1 MKNIILIAFL
11 FFIYSCGYTSVYK
24 NSNNQDY
31 KMEITEISGD
41 RELNSLIENQINL
54 YSNKNSSN
62 IFNLI
67 IKTKFEKLVLSK
79 EKTGSVTNYELTANS
94 EFVISIGEKSK
105 TVTFTETINID
116 KKTDTFE
123 QDLYEKNIKRN
134 FASSIRE
141 KLISEITTLK

>member
-54 YSNKNSSN
+54 YSNKNSLN

-105 TVTFTETINID
+105 TVTFTETMNID

-141 KLISEITTLK
+141 KLISEIATLK

>member
-1 MKNIILIAFL
+1 MKNIILITFL

-31 KMEITEISGD
+31 KMVITEMSGD
-41 RELNSLIENQINL
+41 RELNNLIKNQINL
-54 YSNKNSSN
+54 YSNKNSLN
-62 IFNLI
+62 ILNLI
-67 IKTKFEKLVLSK
+67 IKTNFEKLVLSK
-79 EKTGSVTNYELTANS
+79 EKTGSVANYELTANS
-94 EFVISIGEKSK
+94 EIIMSFGGKSK
-105 TVTFTETINID
+105 TTAFTETININ

-141 KLISEITTLK
+141 KLISEIATLK

>member
-1 MKNIILIAFL
+1 MKNIILITFL

-31 KMEITEISGD
+31 KMEITEMIGD
-41 RELNSLIENQINL
+41 RELNNLIGNQINL
-54 YSNKNSSN
+54 YSNKNSLN

-79 EKTGSVTNYELTANS
+79 EKTGSVTNYELNANS
-94 EFVISIGEKSK
+94 EFIISFGEKSK
-105 TVTFTETINID
+105 TITFTETININ

-141 KLISEITTLK
+141 KLISEIATLK